1 MITLFVALYSLFSL
15 CTAVTSDIKELHVK
29 TVKCGENVTM
39 ECSISM
45 SMDIDKHKYK
55 DKLEKLVLYRQRFG
69 KVPQYFVRYYGESYT
84 VVDEFKDS
92 RFSTTKNDQKFELK
106 ISELKEDDGGD
117 YLCGEVEGTVLKFT
131 SGTRLQF
138 EGEEMKHCPT
148 PGTVNIN
155 TDSVTG
161 SNEGPKSSDGKGGD
175 IWIIVLLSL
184 LFVSLIVNVV
194 LLGVLYKNQRKGAS
208 SRNHQTPTNQA
219 DDEDVLN
226 YAAVSFA
233 KKPSSSRTSRDKS
246 HEDVYAQVKI
256 K

>member
-138 EGEEMKHCPT
+138 EG
-148 PGTVNIN
+148 
-155 TDSVTG
+155 

>member
-15 CTAVTSDIKELHVK
+15 CTAVNTSDIKELHVK
-29 TVKCGENVTM
+29 TVKRGENVTM
-39 ECSISM
+39 ECSKSKVK
-45 SMDIDKHKYK
+45 DK
-55 DKLEKLVLYRQRFG
+55 DKLAWYRQSFG
-69 KVPQYFVRYYGESYT
+69 KLPQYFVRHYSSNSGYAFAEG
-84 VVDEFKDS
+84 FKDS
-92 RFSTTKNDQKFELK
+92 RFSMTVNDQKFDLNIK
-106 ISELKEDDGGD
+106 NMTEDYGGE
-117 YLCGEVEGTVLKFT
+117 YFCGEVEGTAIKFT

-138 EGEEMKHCPT
+138 EGY
-148 PGTVNIN
+148 
-155 TDSVTG
+155 
-161 SNEGPKSSDGKGGD
+161 NEGSKSSDGKGD
-175 IWIIVLLSL
+175 NFWIIVLTTSIIIS
-184 LFVSLIVNVV
+184 VIVIVF

>member
-15 CTAVTSDIKELHVK
+15 RTAVKTSDIKELHVK
-29 TVKCGENVTM
+29 TVKRGENVTM
-39 ECSISM
+39 ECSM
-45 SMDIDKHKYK
+45 SK
-55 DKLEKLVLYRQRFG
+55 DKNKNNLAWYRQSFG
-69 KVPQYFVRYYGESYT
+69 KVPQYFVRLYGQNNYNF
-84 VVDEFKDS
+84 VDEFKDS
-92 RFSTTKNDQKFELK
+92 HFSMTVNDQKFDLN
-106 ISELKEDDGGD
+106 INGTREDDGGE
-117 YLCGEVEGTVLKFT
+117 YFCGEVEGIIIKFT

-138 EGEEMKHCPT
+138 EGEEMRHCPT

-161 SNEGPKSSDGKGGD
+161 SNEGSKSSDGKG
-175 IWIIVLLSL
+175 
-184 LFVSLIVNVV
+184 
-194 LLGVLYKNQRKGAS
+194 AS
-208 SRNHQTPTNQA
+208 NDHPNNTNQA

-233 KKPSSSRTSRDKS
+233 KKPSSSRASRDKS

>member
-15 CTAVTSDIKELHVK
+15 CTAVTTSDIKELHVK

-45 SMDIDKHKYK
+45 SMDIIDKDKYK

-106 ISELKEDDGGD
+106 ISELREYDGGD

-148 PGTVNIN
+148 PGTVSNN
-155 TDSVTG
+155 TDSVTRQDSKGSHGEG
-161 SNEGPKSSDGKGGD
+161 SNYPDQMH
-175 IWIIVLLSL
+175 VLVWLSI
-184 LFVSLIVNVV
+184 FRV
-194 LLGVLYKNQRKGAS
+194 GVLAFMLLIFPIILTVFKLRSN
-208 SRNHQTPTNQA
+208 
-219 DDEDVLN
+219 
-226 YAAVSFA
+226 
-233 KKPSSSRTSRDKS
+233 
-246 HEDVYAQVKI
+246 
-256 K
+256 

>member
-15 CTAVTSDIKELHVK
+15 CTAVNTSDIKELHVK
-29 TVKCGENVTM
+29 TVKRGENVTM
-39 ECSISM
+39 ECSM
-45 SMDIDKHKYK
+45 SKVK
-55 DKLEKLVLYRQRFG
+55 DKNKLAWYRQSFG
-69 KVPQYFVRYYGESYT
+69 KVPQYFVRYYSSNSGYKFAEG
-84 VVDEFKDS
+84 FKDS
-92 RFSTTKNDQKFELK
+92 RFSMTVNDQKFDLN
-106 ISELKEDDGGD
+106 IIGTREDDGGE
-117 YLCGEVEGTVLKFT
+117 YFCGEVEGNTIKFT

-148 PGTVNIN
+148 PGTVNNN
-155 TDSVTG
+155 TDSVTR
-161 SNEGPKSSDGKGGD
+161 SNEGSKSSDGEGD
-175 IWIIVLLSL
+175 TFWIIVLTTSIII
-184 LFVSLIVNVV
+184 SLIVIVF

>member
-15 CTAVTSDIKELHVK
+15 CTAVNTSDIKELHVK
-29 TVKCGENVTM
+29 TVKRGENVTM
-39 ECSISM
+39 ECIM
-45 SMDIDKHKYK
+45 SKGK
-55 DKLEKLVLYRQRFG
+55 DKDNLAWYRQRFG
-69 KVPQYFVRYYGESYT
+69 KVPQYFVRRYGQSNYT
-84 VVDEFKDS
+84 FAEGFKDS
-92 RFSTTKNDQKFELK
+92 RFSMTVNDQKFDLN
-106 ISELKEDDGGD
+106 IIGTREDDGGE
-117 YLCGEVEGTVLKFT
+117 YFCGEVEGIIIKFT

-148 PGTVNIN
+148 PGTVNNN

-161 SNEGPKSSDGKGGD
+161 SNEGSKSSDGKGD
-175 IWIIVLLSL
+175 KFWIIVLTTSI
-184 LFVSLIVNVV
+184 VISLIVIVF

>member
-15 CTAVTSDIKELHVK
+15 CTAVNTSDIKELHVK
-29 TVKCGENVTM
+29 TVKRGENVTM
-39 ECSISM
+39 ECSM
-45 SMDIDKHKYK
+45 SKVKDK
-55 DKLEKLVLYRQRFG
+55 DKLAWYRQSFG
-69 KVPQYFVRYYGESYT
+69 KVPQYFVRHYGSNSSTFAEG
-84 VVDEFKDS
+84 FKDS
-92 RFSTTKNDQKFELK
+92 RFSMTVNAQKFDLN
-106 ISELKEDDGGD
+106 IIGTREDDGGE
-117 YLCGEVEGTVLKFT
+117 YFCGEVDGNILKFT

-138 EGEEMKHCPT
+138 EG
-148 PGTVNIN
+148 
-155 TDSVTG
+155 
-161 SNEGPKSSDGKGGD
+161 SNEGSKSSDGEGD
-175 IWIIVLLSL
+175 KFWIIVLTTSIII
-184 LFVSLIVNVV
+184 SLIVIVV

>member
-15 CTAVTSDIKELHVK
+15 CTAVKTSDIKELHVK
-29 TVKCGENVTM
+29 TVKRGENVTM
-39 ECSISM
+39 ECNM
-45 SMDIDKHKYK
+45 SK
-55 DKLEKLVLYRQRFG
+55 DKKNVLLYKYSFG
-69 KVPQYFVRYYGESYT
+69 KVPQYFVRRYGQSYT

-92 RFSTTKNDQKFELK
+92 HFSITENDQKFYLN
-106 ISELKEDDGGD
+106 IIGTREDDAGD
-117 YLCGEVEGTVLKFT
+117 YFCGEVEVTALKFT

-138 EGEEMKHCPT
+138 EGEEMKHSPT
-148 PGTVNIN
+148 PGTVNNN
-155 TDSVTG
+155 TDSVTRQD
-161 SNEGPKSSDGKGGD
+161 SNCSPQKGD
-175 IWIIVLLSL
+175 NFWIIALTMSL

>member
-15 CTAVTSDIKELHVK
+15 CTAVKTSDIKELHMK
-29 TVKCGENVTM
+29 TVKRGEDVTM
-39 ECSISM
+39 ECSM
-45 SMDIDKHKYK
+45 SKGK
-55 DKLEKLVLYRQRFG
+55 DKNNLAWYRQSFG
-69 KVPQYFVRYYGESYT
+69 KVPQYFVRYYGTNSYT
-84 VVDEFKDS
+84 FAEGFKHS
-92 RFSTTKNDQKFELK
+92 HFSMTVNDQKFDLN
-106 ISELKEDDGGD
+106 IIGTREDDGGE
-117 YLCGEVEGTVLKFT
+117 YLCGEVEGNSIKFT

-161 SNEGPKSSDGKGGD
+161 SNEGSKSSDGKGD
-175 IWIIVLLSL
+175 NFWIIVLTTSIII
-184 LFVSLIVNVV
+184 SLIVIVF

>member
-15 CTAVTSDIKELHVK
+15 RTAVKTSDIKELHVK
-29 TVKCGENVTM
+29 TVKRGENVTM
-39 ECSISM
+39 ECSM
-45 SMDIDKHKYK
+45 SK
-55 DKLEKLVLYRQRFG
+55 DKNKNNLAWYRQSFG
-69 KVPQYFVRYYGESYT
+69 KVPQYFVRLYGQNNYNF
-84 VVDEFKDS
+84 VDEFKDS
-92 RFSTTKNDQKFELK
+92 HFSMTVNDQKFDLN
-106 ISELKEDDGGD
+106 INGTREDDGGE
-117 YLCGEVEGTVLKFT
+117 YFCGEVEGIIIKFT

-161 SNEGPKSSDGKGGD
+161 SNEGSKSSDGK
-175 IWIIVLLSL
+175 
-184 LFVSLIVNVV
+184 
-194 LLGVLYKNQRKGAS
+194 VLYKNQRKGAS
-208 SRNHQTPTNQA
+208 NDHPNNTNQA

-233 KKPSSSRTSRDKS
+233 KKPSSSRASRDKS

>member
-15 CTAVTSDIKELHVK
+15 CTAGNTSDIKELHVK
-29 TVKCGENVTM
+29 TVKRGENVTM
-39 ECSISM
+39 ECNM
-45 SMDIDKHKYK
+45 SKGKNK
-55 DKLEKLVLYRQRFG
+55 NNLAWYRQSFG
-69 KVPQYFVRYYGESYT
+69 KVPQYFARLYGSNGYT
-84 VVDEFKDS
+84 FAEGFKDS
-92 RFSTTKNDQKFELK
+92 RFSMTVNDQKFELN
-106 ISELKEDDGGD
+106 IIGMREDDGGE
-117 YLCGEVEGTVLKFT
+117 YFCGELDGTALKFT

-148 PGTVNIN
+148 PGTVNNN
-155 TDSVTG
+155 TDSVTRQD
-161 SNEGPKSSDGKGGD
+161 SNCSHGKGD
-175 IWIIVLLSL
+175 NFWIIVLTTSIII
-184 LFVSLIVNVV
+184 SLIVIVF
-194 LLGVLYKNQRKGAS
+194 LLGVLYKNQREGAS

>member
-1 MITLFVALYSLFSL
+1 
-15 CTAVTSDIKELHVK
+15 
-29 TVKCGENVTM
+29 M
-39 ECSISM
+39 ECSM
-45 SMDIDKHKYK
+45 SK
-55 DKLEKLVLYRQRFG
+55 DKNKNNLAWYRQSFG
-69 KVPQYFVRYYGESYT
+69 KVPQYFVRRYGQSNYT
-84 VVDEFKDS
+84 FAEGFKDS
-92 RFSTTKNDQKFELK
+92 RFSMTVNDQKFDLN
-106 ISELKEDDGGD
+106 IIGTREDDGGE
-117 YLCGEVEGTVLKFT
+117 YFCGDVEGITIKFT

-148 PGTVNIN
+148 PGTVNNN

-161 SNEGPKSSDGKGGD
+161 SNEGSKSSDGKGEEMKHCPTPGTVNNNTDSVTRQDSNCSHGEGD
-175 IWIIVLLSL
+175 NFWIIVLTTSIII
-184 LFVSLIVNVV
+184 SLIVIVF
-194 LLGVLYKNQRKGAS
+194 LLGVLYKNQREGAS